1 MVNRL
6 LTSRDSVG
14 GSVSSH
20 FHVEQTLKY
29 LETIL
34 NEMPN
39 FAGQRRGPALRDRAS
54 IDLDEDLFSPAG
66 GAPAAAN
73 VRPSRAAPAADLDDR
88 PWPMLEALPKA
99 GPSSAIEKRVAE
111 QERELAMRC
120 TQVADLYNL
129 QERQAADLDV
139 AYAEIERL
147 NKAFAELQDTATQ
160 HAMAAA
166 ERKKA
171 VTALHQDNAILRS
184 RLDKALDDA
193 AALAKQMLTVET
205 MFNDR
210 ELVVTSALEKADLL
224 KAELA
229 AAGEEK
235 ARLIAEIEAT
245 EQLRQDDSQHQRTI
259 VEELN
264 RKVESLFADNGVQMK
279 TREKLAKR
287 CDELAKTVAALE
299 ADNADTH
306 SKLNAHGEHTT
317 FLETVLRVERETAEA
332 KIRELTEKLEQE
344 RQLNA
349 AGGEATNAMRQEMAA
364 LLREITARRR
374 PAVVSAE
381 PAAPAP
387 QWDAA

>member
-1 MVNRL
+1 M
-6 LTSRDSVG
+6 
-14 GSVSSH
+14 
-20 FHVEQTLKY
+20 KY
-29 LETIL
+29 LETIFDDL
-34 NEMPN
+34 PK
-39 FAGQRRGPALRDRAS
+39 FAGPRRGPALRDRAS
-54 IDLDEDLFSPAG
+54 IDLDEDLFSPAP
-66 GAPAAAN
+66 AVSVDVRPNRAAAP
-73 VRPSRAAPAADLDDR
+73 VADLDDR
-88 PWPMLEALPKA
+88 PWPTLDVPPKA
-99 GPSSAIEKRVAE
+99 GPSAIEKKVAE
-111 QERELAMRC
+111 QATELAMRC

-129 QERQAADLDV
+129 QERQAADLEV

-171 VTALHQDNAILRS
+171 ITALHQDNAVLRS
-184 RLDKALDDA
+184 KLDKALDDT

-235 ARLIAEIEAT
+235 TRLIAEIQAV
-245 EQLRQDDSQHQRTI
+245 EQLRQDDSQRQRTI
-259 VEELN
+259 VDELN

-287 CDELAKTVAALE
+287 CDELMKTVAALE
-299 ADNADTH
+299 ADNEEART
-306 SKLNAHGEHTT
+306 KLGAQGEHAA
-317 FLETVLRVERETAEA
+317 FLETILRVERETAEA
-332 KIRELTEKLEQE
+332 KIQALTEKLEQE
-344 RQLNA
+344 RRQNA
-349 AGGEATNAMRQEMAA
+349 AGGEAANAMRQEMAA

-374 PAVVSAE
+374 ATVNRDPAKL
-381 PAAPAP
+381 AP
-387 QWDAA
+387 QSDAA